1 MDIPKLDMITPI
13 TTGGFKFLQKVRVKE
28 SGSKLIHLESSEWVK
43 FYAGA
48 TGQLVRF
55 NPEDG
60 MMVVLLDTG
69 TLLPENNKVMEP
81 FYPADLE
88 PIEEGQDAPGSYLDR
103 LKAAE

>member
-1 MDIPKLDMITPI
+1 MNPRELKIGPLQPPEVHSTE
-13 TTGGFKFLQKVRVKE
+13 GLKFLQKVRVKE
-28 SGSKLIHLESSEWVK
+28 SASQLIHLENSEWVK

-48 TGQLVRF
+48 TGQVVRY

-69 TLLPENNKVMEP
+69 DLLPENNKIMEP

-88 PIEEGQDAPGSYLDR
+88 SIE
-103 LKAAE
+103 

>member
-1 MDIPKLDMITPI
+1 MNPRELKLGPLQPPVQHSTE
-13 TTGGFKFLQKVRVKE
+13 GLKFLQKVRVKE
-28 SGSKLIHLESSEWVK
+28 SASKLIHLDNSEWVK

-48 TGQLVRF
+48 TGQVVRY

-69 TLLPENNKVMEP
+69 TLLPENNRIMEP

-88 PIEEGQDAPGSYLDR
+88 PLEGPKAP
-103 LKAAE
+103 